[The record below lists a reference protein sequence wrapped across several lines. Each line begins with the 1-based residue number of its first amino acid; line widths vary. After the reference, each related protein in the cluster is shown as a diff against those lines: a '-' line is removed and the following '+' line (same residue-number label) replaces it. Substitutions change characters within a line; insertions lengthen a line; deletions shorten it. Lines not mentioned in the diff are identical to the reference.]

1 MTTMALLGP
10 VLVIIAAYLL
20 GGLPWGLWLGQWLR
34 GVDLRTIG
42 SGKTGATN
50 AARSLGWRI
59 SAAVFV
65 LDIAKGVIAILL
77 ARFVTGQPLV
87 ESLAGIAAI
96 AGHCWS
102 PYIRFTGGR
111 GVATGATSSTASGT
125 VARAPP
131 APWRPC
137 RWRCCWWRRWA
148 RSSCG

>member
-1 MTTMALLGP
+1 MTTMPLLGP
-10 VLVIIAAYLL
+10 IIVIIAAYLL

-77 ARFVTGQPLV
+77 ARYVTGEPLV
-87 ESLAGIAAI
+87 ESFAGIAAI

-102 PYIRFTGGR
+102 PYIGFTGGR
-111 GVATGATSSTASGT
+111 GVATGIGGALATVPLSVLL
-125 VARAPP
+125 VAPVGAIILKVTRY
-131 APWRPC
+131 
-137 RWRCCWWRRWA
+137 
-148 RSSCG
+148 